1 MDIKKIIEFHELW
14 LKGKDDGIRA
24 NLSDA
29 DLSGADLSGA
39 DLRRADL
46 SGADLR
52 RADLRRADLSG
63 ANLSDANLSDAN
75 LSDANL
81 IDADLRRANLS
92 CADLRRADLSCA
104 NLSGANLSDII
115 FDEYSSFFALC
126 CPEEGEFIAWKK
138 CKENVIVKL
147 KIPAESKRSSATSRK
162 CRAEYA
168 EVVEVFGAEFGVS
181 KYDSSIKYVVGETVK
196 CHEWEEDRW
205 IECGGGIHFF
215 ITRREAELY

>member
-14 LKGKDDGIRA
+14 LKGKDDGVRA
-24 NLSDA
+24 DLSDA
-29 DLSGADLSGA
+29 DLRHANLSGANLSGADLSGA
-39 DLRRADL
+39 DLR
-46 SGADLR
+46 GADLR
-52 RADLRRADLSG
+52 RAD
-63 ANLSDANLSDAN
+63 
-75 LSDANL
+75 
-81 IDADLRRANLS
+81 
-92 CADLRRADLSCA
+92 
-104 NLSGANLSDII
+104 LSDII